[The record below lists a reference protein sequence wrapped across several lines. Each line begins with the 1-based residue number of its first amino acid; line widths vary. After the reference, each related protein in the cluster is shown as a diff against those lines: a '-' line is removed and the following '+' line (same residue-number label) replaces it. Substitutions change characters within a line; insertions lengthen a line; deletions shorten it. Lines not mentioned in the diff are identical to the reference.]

1 MELLIAVQNLGH
13 GALRDGSG
21 NPEDRWP
28 QVVERLRSAG
38 EPDLVLFQEAVDW
51 DKFGH
56 KQLGRAMD
64 DLDMDATP
72 IPPST
77 SGYPPTLLYRRET
90 IGRWKFWNPDFA
102 QETLHGFGV
111 AAFDVGLPKPLAV
124 ISAHNNPFDG
134 DKARSEAKLLATRA
148 LRYGPYGIVCGD
160 FNYPPASPDHPQPD
174 YGNMLPY
181 NRAARTRL
189 PSEVDGQLVPDRRVS
204 EKMSYS
210 GFVDVAWHLY
220 EQGDRKNETL
230 LTRTGTDDRIDQ
242 GWVSQPLAPAI
253 VDYQVLDTPEGA
265 SDHKGF
271 AFRLDLSKALTD
283 NVWDY
288 R

>member
-13 GALRDGSG
+13 GALRDGAG
-21 NPEDRWP
+21 NPGDRWP
-28 QVVERLRSAG
+28 QVVQRLRSAG
-38 EPDLVLFQEAVDW
+38 EPDLVLLQEAVDW
-51 DKFGH
+51 DKYGH

-64 DLDMDATP
+64 DLGMDAMP
-72 IPPST
+72 IPPSS

-90 IGRWKFWNPDFA
+90 VGRWRYWNTDFA

-111 AAFDVGLPKPLAV
+111 AVFDVGLPAPLAV
-124 ISAHNNPFDG
+124 ISSHKNPFDG

-148 LRYGPYGIVCGD
+148 MRYGPYGIIAGD
-160 FNYPPASPDHPQPD
+160 ENYPPASPDHPAPD
-174 YGNMLPY
+174 YANMLPY

-189 PSEVDGQLVPDRRVS
+189 PSEVDGQLVPDRRVA
-204 EKMSYS
+204 EKMEYS
-210 GFVDVAWHLY
+210 GYVDVAWHLY
-220 EQGDRKNETL
+220 EQGGRKDESL

-242 GWVSQPLAPAI
+242 GWVSRPLAPAI
-253 VDYQVLDTPEGA
+253 VDYRVLDTPECA

-283 NVWDY
+283 NMWEY